1 VKTRKTNFNAKY
13 RNQEETIVSV
23 ERAFAAVENLSEQPD
38 GLSLSDVARHLCVN
52 RAIASK
58 LLGTLTRLG
67 YVWRNEITQT
77 FHLTYRI
84 SNISLRQLQNS
95 RILDQCG
102 AAVRALAEEAGELVR
117 LAVVERDD
125 RLTWVIS
132 AAGRRRT
139 LQIDPNYGFE
149 ISLHTHAT
157 GKAWLSTLPPEHAL
171 SLLQRGS
178 LKAFT
183 SYSKIDASDI
193 MAELAQARQHGFA
206 ISYEEHELGVGTVAA
221 PIMVDVRGAA
231 AKCVGAISLAAPTSR
246 KTRDNLVADAR
257 LVRQV
262 AARLANMWPLEQWS
276 QPIYHRIVAT

>member
-67 YVWRNEITQT
+67 YVWRNEIT
-77 FHLTYRI
+77 
-84 SNISLRQLQNS
+84 
-95 RILDQCG
+95 
-102 AAVRALAEEAGELVR
+102 
-117 LAVVERDD
+117 
-125 RLTWVIS
+125 
-132 AAGRRRT
+132 RRT